1 MRWIVTRAVKVF
13 LAVSVGVGVAAF
25 TSPGLGTV
33 LLDAYLLALGGVVLL
48 ALVRVTRVKA
58 PPDEGSDFDRAL
70 TAMRRPRTESAE
82 VGFERDLEFSVLN
95 AFHLHRRVRPVLREI
110 AAHRLLTRYG
120 IDLDAEPARAR
131 ELVGAS
137 AWELVRPDRDAPADR
152 RGPGPP
158 LSHLRQV
165 VAELERI

>member
-1 MRWIVTRAVKVF
+1 VRWIVTRAIKVG

-25 TSPGLGTV
+25 ASPGLRTV
-33 LLDAYLLALGGVVLL
+33 LLDVYLLALGGVLLL

-70 TAMRRPRTESAE
+70 AAMRRPRAESDE
-82 VGFERDLEFSVLN
+82 VGFEHELEFSVLS
-95 AFHLHRRVRPVLREI
+95 AFHLHRRLRPLLREV

-131 ELVGAS
+131 ELVGPS
-137 AWELVRPDRDAPADR
+137 AWELVRPDRDLPADR
-152 RGPGPP
+152 RAPGPP